1 LAANRYHVVCQWRV
15 LGTLDEIYALLS
27 HPEDLPRWWPAMFLE
42 SLPILSGDEEGFATV
57 TRLESRGW
65 LPYVHR
71 WHTSIEEAEQ
81 PTALAFR
88 AWGDFKGQ
96 IKWRLEQQEAWAD
109 VTLDWDVEARK
120 PVERYLSVLLRP
132 LFSAS
137 LGWALA
143 RGEESL
149 RLELARRHMDE
160 AQGFMLSPPPGPARL
175 PKTAL
180 VAVAGLLFGLIVLR
194 RRRRR

>member
-1 LAANRYHVVCQWRV
+1 LAANHYHVVCQWRV
-15 LGTLDEIYALLS
+15 LGSLDEIYVILS

-42 SLPILSGDEEGFATV
+42 SLPILSGDEEGFAKV

-71 WHTSIEEAEQ
+71 WHTSIEEADQ
-81 PTALAFR
+81 PAMLTFR

-96 IKWRLEQQEAWAD
+96 MKWRLEQHDAWAD

-120 PVERYLSVLLRP
+120 PVERYLSGLLNP
-132 LFSAS
+132 VFAVS
-137 LGWALA
+137 LRWALA

-160 AQGFMLSPPPGPARL
+160 AQRSVLSPPPGPVRF
-175 PKTAL
+175 PKPAI
-180 VAVAGLLFGLIVLR
+180 VAVAGLLFGLVALR
-194 RRRRR
+194 RRL